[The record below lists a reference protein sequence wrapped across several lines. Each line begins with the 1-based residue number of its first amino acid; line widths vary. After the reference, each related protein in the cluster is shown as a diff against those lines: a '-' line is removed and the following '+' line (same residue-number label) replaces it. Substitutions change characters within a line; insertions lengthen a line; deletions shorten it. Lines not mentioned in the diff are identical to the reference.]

1 MRRVAAFVVG
11 LLLVLTVTP
20 TAVASPADF
29 PQFTGEQFKTLI
41 GVAFDELPGLRPP
54 GDPGVITGNSSL
66 DSRIWDLAFARGY
79 EMRPT
84 AVAANLVSE
93 GGLAMQPMAAQA
105 WRELKTA
112 AADAGFSLWAKSAYR
127 SVATQRSIFNREL
140 LGTSD
145 SSINATLAYHSVP
158 GTSRHH
164 TGYTL
169 DITLP
174 GRELWQF
181 KGTAAYA
188 WLTKDNYYNAKR
200 FGFVPSYP
208 PGVSSQ
214 GPNPEP
220 WEFVYVGLDILAG
233 DRVFLDVSPTHF
245 ANDAILWMH
254 DNGYTSGCSEYFYC
268 PSGFVTRGELA
279 AFLHR
284 VLGPTLGPATASD
297 FTDTAGHLFVSDV
310 RWLAGHGITRGCDPP
325 ANTRFC
331 PDSTVSRGEL
341 AAMIHRGLADLV
353 VVDQSEIDLDRFVD
367 ANDSIFRADIAWL
380 GAAGV
385 TKGCNPPSNDHY
397 CPALKLTRA
406 DVAVFL
412 QRIVG
417 RLGNT

>member
-1 MRRVAAFVVG
+1 MRRAAALVVG
-11 LLLVLTVTP
+11 LALVTTLP
-20 TAVASPADF
+20 PAADASPAEF
-29 PQFTGEQFKTLI
+29 PQFTGEQFKTLVD
-41 GVAFDELPGLRPP
+41 VALDELPGLNAP

-84 AVAANLVSE
+84 ALESNLISKD
-93 GGLAMQPMAAQA
+93 GLQMQPLAAQA
-105 WRELKTA
+105 WGELKA
-112 AADAGFSLWAKSAYR
+112 AAAGAGYSLWAKSAYR
-127 SVATQRSIFNREL
+127 SVATQRSIFRRRL

-145 SSINATLAYHSVP
+145 SAINATLAYHSVP

-181 KGTAAYA
+181 KGTAAYV

-208 PGVSSQ
+208 PGVANQ

-233 DRVFLDVSPTHF
+233 DRVFLDVGPTHF
-245 ANDAILWMH
+245 ASDAILWMH
-254 DNGYTSGCSEYFYC
+254 DNEYTSGCSEYFYC
-268 PSGFVTRGELA
+268 PSDFVTRGELA
-279 AFLHR
+279 AFMHR
-284 VLGPTLGPATASD
+284 VLGATLDPGNAPD
-297 FTDTAGHLFVSDV
+297 FTDTSEHLFADDI
-310 RWLAGHGITRGCDPP
+310 RWLAGQGITKGCDPP
-325 ANTRFC
+325 VNTRFC

-341 AAMIHRGLADLV
+341 AAMIHRGLADLIV
-353 VVDQSEIDLDRFVD
+353 IDQSEIDPNGFVD
-367 ANDSIFRADIAWL
+367 ADDSIFRADIAWM
-380 GAAGV
+380 GAAGI
-385 TKGCNPPSNDHY
+385 TKGCDPPSNDNY
-397 CPALKLTRA
+397 CPSLKLTRA

-412 QRIVG
+412 QRITG
-417 RLGNT
+417 MLEDT